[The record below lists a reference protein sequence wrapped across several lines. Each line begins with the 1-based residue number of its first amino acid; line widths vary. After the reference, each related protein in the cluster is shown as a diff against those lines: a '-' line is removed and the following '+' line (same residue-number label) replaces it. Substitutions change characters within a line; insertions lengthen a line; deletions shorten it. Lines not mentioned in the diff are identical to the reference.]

1 MSTSSFESPYVSLDL
16 LACLHSGQKPPFHVF
31 NDVVM
36 PEFRNYLS
44 KKKKS
49 LPAQEMDAEDKSS
62 SSDPR
67 VIIEGIQ
74 KDLNYIKKACCNLKD
89 WEDLV
94 NKNIRK
100 LILQGLDDAFKER
113 TGEINFIQDNLNS
126 TQKVV
131 SELKNQIC
139 SVQQPSSVSL
149 DSESFKRFST
159 QPSSVSLDSESFK
172 RFSLSQL
179 LAQLPDVNLNNV
191 IAERYRSNTLNF
203 IEVVYNGLDVIKKL
217 CLLCFSV
224 FPENAIIKKKVL
236 VHWWVG
242 EGFIDSLNGGEETA
256 ESTGNK
262 FINEFIRK
270 GIIEPVHK
278 KRRPKS
284 DNCKMHPS
292 IRHAVIE
299 LSRRAGFVDFTSKGN
314 PTADFSYCR
323 RACLVK
329 TEEGSSLRDLTY
341 GFSLEKKDIYTLFN
355 VSESH
360 LYFRLDWFSK
370 MRYVKVLQLGRWSS
384 SAKQLVEVEDPE
396 FLQGLKKMK
405 HLRYFSLRG
414 ISRITELPN
423 SICKLSNLRILN
435 LNGCDNL
442 EKLPDGIGSLTKL
455 THLDMS
461 ECYLISHMPKGL
473 DLLSELQVLKGFVIG
488 NPRAKGLY
496 CGLADLAKLKHLRK
510 LSIHVDTETP
520 RDKKPEVEEELS
532 SLQQFRKLKSLSVAW
547 SRIYNASTSTKETTM
562 QRLKSTKKTTM
573 QRLKSM
579 KETTMQRLKC
589 GVESMRTNAINLAGS
604 QSQPAALDKLGLQ
617 YFHGPKMPDW
627 LQPLNLKSLKKLY
640 IRGGELSD
648 LGNQSW
654 TVERLQF
661 KFLSELK
668 MDWQELQALFPK
680 LTYVETV
687 SCPKLSSFP
696 CDKNGVWVSPAA
708 DTKQAIIP
716 LYSGI

>member
-1 MSTSSFESPYVSLDL
+1 
-16 LACLHSGQKPPFHVF
+16 
-31 NDVVM
+31 M
-36 PEFRNYLS
+36 PEFLNYLS
-44 KKKKS
+44 KKKKF
-49 LPAQEMDAEDKSS
+49 PPTQEMHAEDKSS
-62 SSDPR
+62 RSDPR
-67 VIIEGIQ
+67 VIFESIQ

-94 NKNIRK
+94 NKDIRK

-113 TGEINFIQDNLNS
+113 TGGAINFIQDNLNS

-139 SVQQPSSVSL
+139 SV
-149 DSESFKRFST
+149 T

-172 RFSLSQL
+172 RCSLSQL
-179 LAQLPDVNLNNV
+179 PDQLPDVNFNNV
-191 IAERYRSNTLNF
+191 IAERYTLNE

-242 EGFIDSLNGGEETA
+242 EGFIDSLNSEEKTA
-256 ESTGNK
+256 ESTGNE
-262 FINEFIRK
+262 FIKEFIRK

-292 IRHAVIE
+292 IRHAVIKI
-299 LSRRAGFVDFTSKGN
+299 SRRAGFVNFTSKGN

-341 GFSLEKKDIYTLFN
+341 GFSLEKKDIHTLFN

-384 SAKQLVEVEDPE
+384 SAEQLVEVEDPE

-496 CGLADLAKLKHLRK
+496 CGLADLAKLEHLRK

-520 RDKKPEVEEELS
+520 RDKKSEVEKELS
-532 SLQQFRKLKSLSVAW
+532 SLGQFRKLKSLSVAW

-562 QRLKSTKKTTM
+562 QRLKSRAK
-573 QRLKSM
+573 
-579 KETTMQRLKC
+579 
-589 GVESMRTNAINLAGS
+589 SMRTKSIPSAEC
-604 QSQPAALDKLGLQ
+604 QSQLAALDKLGLQ

-648 LGNQSW
+648 LRQMGNQSW

-680 LTYVETV
+680 LTYVEKV
-687 SCPKLSSFP
+687 SCPNLTFFP
-696 CDKNGVWVSPAA
+696 CDENGVWVSPAA

-716 LYSGI
+716 L